1 MEVPPARWTNA
12 TRQIL
17 VLGRQAPRKFSHP
30 LREKKSQSLSLLL
43 LVRTISFHLS
53 PSLFPPPRPFLPS
66 VLSLTAAIRHFT
78 PALTRERVRGQ
89 GRPWKG
95 KENGSGRT
103 SEKFSS
109 KIEFDTFRRYFI
121 PIFIRSIGVCF
132 TRKISYVT
140 ISIYNIIDCLLFMNT
155 QYRCLIV

>member
-53 PSLFPPPRPFLPS
+53 PSPFPPPPALFSLPFYPS
-66 VLSLTAAIRHFT
+66 PPAIRHFT

-121 PIFIRSIGVCF
+121 PIFVRSIGVYF

-140 ISIYNIIDCLLFMNT
+140 ISI
-155 QYRCLIV
+155 